1 MANEQNNSENNGL
14 NNGDILNGASSEQQS
29 NRRVQKSTNSSTLHH
44 LDETATKIN
53 KNLEKLNNIAS
64 KASLSGSIPYYQDK
78 SYSTSDKKQ
87 SNTTSSSSF
96 KSSASKRQSSSGM
109 LDDFLDGFEKELCE
123 SLGIPYIGDDVE
135 ETVKNTFNKWAS
147 NVASALEIDTNE
159 LPKTIG
165 KEFAKIGMDKLE
177 KSNSDA
183 VKAVRNYAAQVT
195 DKFKKTTLNAKN
207 AYDEYL
213 QKNMKTEGLAEKLK
227 WDNVFGNGQS
237 DVVGYDEYKGNRGTS
252 STDTSGSFVDG
263 VTGDIKDVITD
274 NAQDKLIGG
283 VTDAVGKGATKAFAT
298 GDLAA
303 LTGGLKAAAGELMA
317 VAPELAVAVA
327 ALTVIDRLTES
338 FGEFVER
345 SEKALDKIASSS
357 DRFDDTRWARVDAQ
371 EARFQKDAETFI
383 KTPFKILEDA
393 ANKVYEVWDA
403 ALQTINATQGY
414 TKSDLQDLMSAYA
427 SRLRSEGLSNVVGTT
442 DVTSMLQ
449 SIIKQGLSGKVAEEF
464 AYQATVLNKAI
475 PTEDFTSYASSYAS
489 VAASYINAGHTQAEA
504 LEYANKQLQAFASS
518 VLTASRQVSGGF
530 TTSLTGVSNLFED
543 VVKIA
548 QTGGVSD
555 TTQLSSALSVVQAV
569 AGQVS
574 PSTGSDLVSQ
584 IVNAAVGGNSN
595 NLVALRSLA
604 GTGASNTAFLQALV
618 RDPNNVLA
626 NMFSGLQSMFDKST
640 DNYMEVA
647 YSLADTFGVSADALA
662 RIDWQKLVEELRNNS
677 SSTSALNQNMNLL
690 ASGETTTSA
699 EAQRLAQ
706 INQYMIDEGLSYVL
720 DNEAARLIQQHMWDQ
735 EIADQMQQATYAV
748 DFAGGA
754 LELMTSISS
763 LLQDIVKTL
772 TLGIVDFG
780 GIAKSGKDYLDIVG
794 DIKSLLQAGVV
805 GEGNP
810 VQYHNLTTY
819 EVSNLIQKPRNYLEN
834 WGIQGRYDA
843 NGGLTNFTSATGSA
857 FLSFP
862 GYLTNSIY
870 QAVKDTT
877 GNGAS
882 VPTSKY
888 SWASGKSSLQALN
901 SPDVYPTLPDG
912 AVSESAT
919 QKISSQTATKLNQ
932 WMSTMSD
939 FISSGSSYEDWY
951 NSASD
956 YGFSDVSS
964 TLSDLGYSDN
974 DMRMTYAD
982 KATDYAVDQAIQQKQ
997 LESQFYTDGVTW
1009 IEQTYPADRDAWNT
1023 KYDTNVTAWF
1033 MTFSTQM
1040 GEWQTLYTDTM
1051 TNFQLHL
1058 DAKMS
1063 EWFGLYEEYTDTT
1076 HKKLQYLNNQFDNN
1090 FVNDFLYE
1098 WKDYYI
1104 GKHTH
1109 YREATNFD
1117 TSIRTITAE
1126 RNQTNQGILALAK
1139 ALTER
1144 TDLDELVDPA
1154 VQTNVLLGQV
1164 VVLLQSIFT
1173 AQQSGQGLTLPTAL
1187 ASLGLNITNPK

>member
-1 MANEQNNSENNGL
+1 MANEQNNENNGL
-14 NNGDILNGASSEQQS
+14 NNGDILNGAQSDQSS
-29 NRRVQKSTNSSTLHH
+29 NKRTQKVTDNSTLHH
-44 LDETATKIN
+44 IDETATKIN
-53 KNLEKLNNIAS
+53 KNLEKLNDIAS

-78 SYSTSDKKQ
+78 ANSPGNRKS
-87 SNTTSSSSF
+87 SNNSASSSF
-96 KSSASKRQSSSGM
+96 KSSTSKRRTTSGM

-135 ETVKNTFNKWAS
+135 ETVKGAFNKWAS
-147 NVASALEIDTNE
+147 NVASALELDVDE

-165 KEFAKIGMDKLE
+165 KEFAKLGMDKLE

-183 VKAVRNYAAQVT
+183 VKAVRSYASKVI
-195 DKFKKTTLNAKN
+195 DKFEKTTLNAKN
-207 AYDEYL
+207 VYDDYL

-227 WDNVFGNGQS
+227 WDNVFGLGEDDAS
-237 DVVGYDEYKGNRGTS
+237 DYDVPKNSRSTS
-252 STDTSGSFVDG
+252 STSTPSNLADSVSGS
-263 VTGDIKDVITD
+263 IKDAISD
-274 NAQDKLIGG
+274 NIQDKLMGN

-298 GDLAA
+298 GDIAA

-317 VAPELAVAVA
+317 VAPEIAVAVA
-327 ALTVIDRLTES
+327 ALTVLDRLTES

-345 SEKALDKIASSS
+345 SGKALDKLTSSS
-357 DRFDDTRWARVDAQ
+357 DRFEETRWSRVDAQ
-371 EARFQKDAETFI
+371 EARFQKDVETYI
-383 KTPFKILEDA
+383 KAPFDILEDA

-414 TKSDLQDLMSAYA
+414 TKSDLQDLMSSYA

-442 DVTSMLQ
+442 DITSMLQ
-449 SIIKQGLSGKVAEEF
+449 SIINQGLSGKVAEEF
-464 AYQATVLNKAI
+464 AYQATILNKAI

-489 VAASYINAGHTQAEA
+489 VASSYINAGHTQAEA
-504 LEYANKQLQAFASS
+504 LEYANKQLQAFASN

-530 TTSLTGVSNLFED
+530 TTSLTGVSNLFDD

-555 TTQLSSALSVVQAV
+555 TTQLSSALSIVQAV

-626 NMFSGLQSMFDKST
+626 NMFSGLKSMFDKST

-662 RIDWQKLVEELRNNS
+662 RIDWDKLVEELKNNS
-677 SSTSALNQNMNLL
+677 SSTSSLTQNMNLL

-754 LELMTSISS
+754 LELMTSITS
-763 LLQDIVKTL
+763 LLGNIVKTL

-794 DIKSLLQAGVV
+794 DIKSLLKAGVV

-819 EVSNLIQKPRNYLEN
+819 EVSNLINKPSNYLEN
-834 WGIQGRYDA
+834 WGVKGRYDA

-857 FLSFP
+857 FMSFP
-862 GYLTNSIY
+862 SYLANSIY
-870 QAVKDTT
+870 QTIKDTV
-877 GNGAS
+877 GNGAAS
-882 VPTSKY
+882 PTSKY
-888 SWASGKSSLQALN
+888 SWAAGKSSLQALN
-901 SPDVYPTLPDG
+901 MPDVYPTLPDG
-912 AVSESAT
+912 AISESAT

-932 WMSTMSD
+932 WMDTMSD
-939 FISSGSSYEDWY
+939 FISNGSSYEDWY

-982 KATDYAVDQAIQQKQ
+982 KATDYAVNQAIQQKQ

-1009 IEQTYPADRDAWNT
+1009 IEQTYPTDRDAWNA

-1040 GEWQTLYTDTM
+1040 GEWQALYTDTM

-1058 DAKMS
+1058 DTKMS
-1063 EWFGLYEEYTDTT
+1063 EWFDLYEQYTDTT
-1076 HKKLQYLNNQFDNN
+1076 HKKLQYLNNQFDKN

-1117 TSIRTITAE
+1117 TSIRTISAE
-1126 RNQTNQGILALAK
+1126 RAQTNEGILALAK

-1187 ASLGLNITNPK
+1187 SALGLNINKQG